1 MEVGEERIAPS
12 NIILRNETGLCR
24 NDVFREKSPRYLL

>member
-1 MEVGEERIAPS
+1 MDLGEERIVSS